1 MINSNIAPAALSQH
15 SSYSSETK
23 YRSFTTIF
31 PMSRLQPAF
40 LLSSSS
46 VQLLRGSTFVSN
58 TPVCRRRKQF
68 VGAFKP
74 VISTSHHSWR
84 MSADEQKPSEDRN
97 DGRATSGLFGIR
109 LKTNGDVIKFGIAAI
124 AIVYAIKSALQLAGT
139 PDILAGQLTTGF
151 VSVLSLV
158 LWVSTYVFRVG
169 TKGMTY
175 AQQLRDYE
183 DEVIKKR
190 YEELSED
197 ELAALSEELN
207 DDV

>member
-1 MINSNIAPAALSQH
+1 
-15 SSYSSETK
+15 
-23 YRSFTTIF
+23 
-31 PMSRLQPAF
+31 MSRLQPAF
-40 LLSSSS
+40 LTSSSS
-46 VQLLRGSTFVSN
+46 IQLLRSSTFVSGA
-58 TPVCRRRKQF
+58 PVCRRHRQF
-68 VGAFKP
+68 ATGFKP
-74 VISTSHHSWR
+74 TISPSRHSWR
-84 MSADEQKPSEDRN
+84 MSTDERKPSEDRN

-124 AIVYAIKSALQLAGT
+124 AVVYAIKSALQLGGV
-139 PDILAGQLTTGF
+139 PDLLAGQLTTAF
-151 VSVLSLV
+151 ISVLSLV

-190 YEELSED
+190 YEELSE
-197 ELAALSEELN
+197 EELSALGEELS